1 MEWKKD
7 TGDAEKEMLG
17 SLVLTREG
25 DRDRG
30 SEYGAGGCFKMLSC
44 KTTRKIRSEG
54 IQRSTS
60 SAGWQ
65 DSWVWV
71 AWCLIMHASFGV
83 CTGAAISHIPD
94 HGFCSHTLQLQR
106 TPTGI
111 SSVCHMALMWQDP
124 SKAVLQKLELRKV

>member
-71 AWCLIMHASFGV
+71 AWCLIMHASFDV

-94 HGFCSHTLQLQR
+94 LKGNIMASVPIHCSSNGHLLGS
-106 TPTGI
+106 PL
-111 SSVCHMALMWQDP
+111 SVTWH
-124 SKAVLQKLELRKV
+124 